1 MDEPDDLDQLR
12 AEYPGRCITVA
23 WTGAASGPH
32 RRSPAARTGN
42 IVNTAAS
49 AAELA
54 RKLLSVPVV
63 AELLEGS
70 YDAGAQS
77 VVAAVRVQDACSLLT
92 AQDFHHRHV
101 DYGRCEVLGCC

>member
-23 WTGAASGPH
+23 WTG
-32 RRSPAARTGN
+32 
-42 IVNTAAS
+42 AAS